1 MIQAILRNAGTI
13 VVSLALLGIV
23 AAILLRLRKDRKQG
37 KSPCGCGCAS
47 CPMASSCRSHGDG
60 SH

>member
-13 VVSLALLGIV
+13 AVSLALLGLV

-37 KSPCGCGCAS
+37 KSTCGCGCGC